1 LKFPYSELESRLD
14 EKVEPVYLLVGDQDL
29 LRELAAKKLQNAVV
43 GEFPSPFSPFN
54 FERFDGENGDAS
66 RIVMSANMMPLLG
79 GRRLILVKR
88 ASRLVE
94 SEPSLQ
100 AYVED
105 PNPATVLVLDLD
117 KKPDGRRK
125 GWKDLEKKLAVV
137 ACDAPDPWELQDWVA
152 EEGRGRGLKLG
163 RDEVRYLVTEVGS
176 DLRRLS
182 NELEKLSLYASG
194 DQLDLE
200 TMAEVLGRGR
210 AQGVFKFIDA
220 VASGDAG
227 SALRQLGRLLE
238 EGEPPLR
245 ILALLDR
252 LVGQLRIAKDA
263 QASGKKDSN
272 LAGLLGAPPSA
283 AKAIGE
289 SARRLDRGFLRRAV
303 EALADTD
310 RLLKSSRL
318 PHRVVMEGLVLEL
331 ARGSRR
337 YADTTRRASRDL

>member
-1 LKFPYSELESRLD
+1 LKFSYSDLESRLD
-14 EKVEPVYLLVGDQDL
+14 EKVEPVYLLLGDQDL
-29 LRELAAKKLQNAVV
+29 LRELAASKLQSAVL
-43 GEFPSPFSPFN
+43 GEAPSPFN
-54 FERFDGENGDAS
+54 FERFDGESGDAS

-88 ASRLVE
+88 ASRLIE
-94 SEPSLQ
+94 SEASLQ
-100 AYVED
+100 AYVEN

-125 GWKDLEKKLAVV
+125 GWKDIEKSAVV
-137 ACDAPDPWELQDWVA
+137 VVCDAPDPWELSDWVA
-152 EEGRGRGLKLG
+152 EEGRARGLKLG
-163 RDEVRYLVTEVGS
+163 REEIRYLVTEVGS

-194 DQLDLE
+194 DRLDLK
-200 TMAEVLGRGR
+200 TMAEVFGRGR
-210 AQGVFKFIDA
+210 AQSVFKFTDA

-263 QASGKKDSN
+263 QASGRKDSS

-289 SARRLDRGFLRRAV
+289 SARRLSREFLRRAV
-303 EALADTD
+303 DALADTD

-331 ARGSRR
+331 ARGAKQR
-337 YADTTRRASRDL
+337 YPAATRRASRDL

>member
-1 LKFPYSELESRLD
+1 
-14 EKVEPVYLLVGDQDL
+14 
-29 LRELAAKKLQNAVV
+29 
-43 GEFPSPFSPFN
+43 
-54 FERFDGENGDAS
+54 
-66 RIVMSANMMPLLG
+66 MMPLLG

-94 SEPSLQ
+94 DEPTLQ
-100 AYVED
+100 AYVLD
-105 PNPATVLVLDLD
+105 PNPSTVLVLDLD

-125 GWKDLEKKLAVV
+125 GWKDLEKNVAVV

-152 EEGRGRGLKLG
+152 EEARARGLKLG
-163 RDEVRYLVTEVGS
+163 REEVRYLVTEVGT
-176 DLRRLS
+176 DLRRLA
-182 NELEKLSLYASG
+182 NEIEKLSLYASG
-194 DQLDLE
+194 DRLDME
-200 TMAEVLGRGR
+200 TVAEVLGRGR
-210 AQGVFKFIDA
+210 AQSVFKFTDA

-252 LVGQLRIAKDA
+252 LVGQLRMAKDA
-263 QASGKKDSN
+263 QAAGKKDSS

-283 AKAIGE
+283 AKAIAE
-289 SARRLDRGFLRRAV
+289 RARRLDRGFLGRAV

-318 PHRVVMEGLVLEL
+318 PHRVVMEGLVLTL

-337 YADTTRRASRDL
+337 YAEAMRRASRDL

>member
-1 LKFPYSELESRLD
+1 LKLAYADLESRLD
-14 EKVEPVYLLVGDQDL
+14 ERVEPVYLLVGDQDL
-29 LRELAAKKLQNAVV
+29 LRELAATKLQIAVV
-43 GEFPSPFSPFN
+43 GETPSPFN
-54 FERFDGENGDAS
+54 FERFDGESGDAS
-66 RIVMSANMMPLLG
+66 RIVMAANMMPLLG

-94 SEPSLQ
+94 SEASLQ

-125 GWKDLEKKLAVV
+125 GWKDLEKKAAVV
-137 ACDAPDPWELQDWVA
+137 ACDAPDAWELQDWVA
-152 EEGRGRGLKLG
+152 EEGKARGLKLG
-163 RDEVRYLVTEVGS
+163 REEVRYLVTEVGS

-194 DQLDLE
+194 DRLDLE

-210 AQGVFKFIDA
+210 AQSVFKFIDA

-238 EGEPPLR
+238 EGEVPLR

-263 QASGKKDSN
+263 QASGRKDSS

-283 AKAIGE
+283 ARAIGE
-289 SARRLDRGFLRRAV
+289 SARRLRPAFLRRAV

-331 ARGSRR
+331 ARGSKR
-337 YADTTRRASRDL
+337 

>member
-1 LKFPYSELESRLD
+1 MKFPYSELESRLD

-29 LRELAAKKLQNAVV
+29 LRELAAKKLQNAGV
-43 GEFPSPFSPFN
+43 GAFPSPFSPFN

-125 GWKDLEKKLAVV
+125 GWKDLEKKVAVV

-152 EEGRGRGLKLG
+152 EEGRARGLKLG

-210 AQGVFKFIDA
+210 AQSVFKFIDA
-220 VASGDAG
+220 VSSGDAG

-289 SARRLDRGFLRRAV
+289 SARRLSRGFLKRAV
-303 EALADTD
+303 DALGDTD

-331 ARGSRR
+331 ARGSKRQ
-337 YADTTRRASRDL
+337 S

>member
-1 LKFPYSELESRLD
+1 MKFSYSELESRLD
-14 EKVEPVYLLVGDQDL
+14 EKVEPVYLLLGDQDL
-29 LRELAAKKLQNAVV
+29 LRELAAEKLEAAVV
-43 GEFPSPFSPFN
+43 GETPSPFN
-54 FERFDGENGDAS
+54 FERFDGESGDAS
-66 RIVMSANMMPLLG
+66 RIVMSANTMPLLG

-94 SEPSLQ
+94 TEASLQ
-100 AYVED
+100 AYVEN

-125 GWKDLEKKLAVV
+125 GWKDLEKNAVVV

-152 EEGRGRGLKLG
+152 EEGKARGLKLG
-163 RDEVRYLVTEVGS
+163 REEVRYLVTEVGS

-182 NELEKLSLYASG
+182 NELEKLALYASG
-194 DQLDLE
+194 DRLDLDAI
-200 TMAEVLGRGR
+200 AEVLGRGR
-210 AQGVFKFIDA
+210 AQSVFKFTDA

-227 SALRQLGRLLE
+227 SALQKLGRLLE
-238 EGEPPLR
+238 EGEAPLK

-263 QASGKKDSN
+263 QASGRKDSS

-283 AKAIGE
+283 AKALGE
-289 SARRLDRGFLRRAV
+289 SARRLSREFLKSAV
-303 EALADTD
+303 EELADTD

-318 PHRVVMEGLVLEL
+318 PHRVVMEGPVLQL
-331 ARGSRR
+331 ARG
-337 YADTTRRASRDL
+337 AKQKP

>member
-1 LKFPYSELESRLD
+1 LKLDYSGLESRLD
-14 EKVEPVYLLVGDQDL
+14 EKVEPVYLLLGDQDL

-43 GEFPSPFSPFN
+43 GEMPSPFN
-54 FERFDGENGDAS
+54 FDRFDGESGDAS

-94 SEPSLQ
+94 SDPSLQ

-105 PNPATVLVLDLD
+105 PNPSTVLVLDLD

-125 GWKDLEKKLAVV
+125 GWKDLEKKAVVV
-137 ACDAPDPWELQDWVA
+137 ACDAPDPWELQDWVS
-152 EEGRGRGLKLG
+152 EEGRARGLKLG
-163 RDEVRYLVTEVGS
+163 REEIRYLVTEVGS

-194 DQLDLE
+194 DRLDLE
-200 TMAEVLGRGR
+200 TIAEVLGRGR
-210 AQGVFKFIDA
+210 AQSVFKFTEA

-238 EGEPPLR
+238 EGEAPLR

-252 LVGQLRIAKDA
+252 LVGQLRIAKSA
-263 QASGKKDSN
+263 QASGRKDSS

-283 AKAIGE
+283 AKALGE
-289 SARRLDRGFLRRAV
+289 SARRLSSEFLRRAV
-303 EALADTD
+303 AALADTD

-331 ARGSRR
+331 ARGSKR
-337 YADTTRRASRDL
+337 

>member
-1 LKFPYSELESRLD
+1 LKFSYAELERRLD
-14 EKVEPVYLLVGDQDL
+14 ERTAPVYLLVGDQDL
-29 LRELAAKKLQNAVV
+29 LRELAARKLQNAVV
-43 GEFPSPFSPFN
+43 GEAPSPFS
-54 FERFDGENGDAS
+54 FERFDGESGDAS
-66 RIVMSANMMPLLG
+66 AIVLSANMMPLLG
-79 GRRLILVKR
+79 GRRFILVKR

-94 SEPSLQ
+94 NEPMLQ
-100 AYVED
+100 SYVED

-125 GWKDLEKKLAVV
+125 GWKELEKKVAVV

-152 EEGRGRGLKLG
+152 EEGRARGLKLG
-163 RDEVRYLVTEVGS
+163 REETRYLVTEVGT

-194 DQLDLE
+194 DRLDLE
-200 TMAEVLGRGR
+200 TIGEVLGRGR
-210 AQGVFKFIDA
+210 AQSVFRFIDA

-227 SALRQLGRLLE
+227 SALRQLGRLLD

-263 QASGKKDSN
+263 QASGTRESS

-283 AKAIGE
+283 AKAIAQ
-289 SARRLDRGFLRRAV
+289 SARRLDRAFLRRAV

-331 ARGSRR
+331 ARGGSR
-337 YADTTRRASRDL
+337 YAEATRRASRDL

>member
-1 LKFPYSELESRLD
+1 MKLSYSDLESRLD
-14 EKVEPVYLLVGDQDL
+14 DGVELVYLLVGDQDL

-137 ACDAPDPWELQDWVA
+137 ACDAPDPWEIQDWVA

-194 DQLDLE
+194 DRLDLE

>member
-1 LKFPYSELESRLD
+1 MKLAYSDLESRLG
-14 EKVEPVYLLVGDQDL
+14 EKVEPVYLLLGDQDL

-43 GEFPSPFSPFN
+43 GEMPSPFN
-54 FERFDGENGDAS
+54 FDRFDGESGDAS

-94 SEPSLQ
+94 SDSSLQ
-100 AYVED
+100 GYVED
-105 PNPATVLVLDLD
+105 PNPSTVLVLDLD

-125 GWKDLEKKLAVV
+125 GWKDLEKKAVVV
-137 ACDAPDPWELQDWVA
+137 ACDAPDPWELQEWVS
-152 EEGRGRGLKLG
+152 EEGRARGLKLG
-163 RDEVRYLVTEVGS
+163 RDEIRYLVTEVGS

-194 DQLDLE
+194 DRLDLE
-200 TMAEVLGRGR
+200 TIAEVLGRGR
-210 AQGVFKFIDA
+210 AQSVFKFIEA

-238 EGEPPLR
+238 EGEAPLR

-252 LVGQLRIAKDA
+252 LVGQLRIAKSA
-263 QASGKKDSN
+263 QASGRKDSS
-272 LAGLLGAPPSA
+272 LAGLLGAPPAA
-283 AKAIGE
+283 AKALGE
-289 SARRLDRGFLRRAV
+289 RARRLSGEFLRRAV

-331 ARGSRR
+331 ARGSKR
-337 YADTTRRASRDL
+337 

>member
-1 LKFPYSELESRLD
+1 MKLSYSDLESRLEERID
-14 EKVEPVYLLVGDQDL
+14 PVYLLVGDQDL
-29 LRELAAKKLQNAVV
+29 LRELAAAKLQNAVV
-43 GEFPSPFSPFN
+43 GEAPSPFN
-54 FERFDGENGDAS
+54 FERFDGETGDAS

-88 ASRLVE
+88 ASRLIE
-94 SEPSLQ
+94 SEASLQ
-100 AYVED
+100 AYVEN
-105 PNPATVLVLDLD
+105 PNPSTVLVLDLD

-125 GWKDLEKKLAVV
+125 GWKDLEKSAAVV
-137 ACDAPDPWELQDWVA
+137 ACDAPDPWELQEWVA
-152 EEGRGRGLKLG
+152 EEGRARKLKLG
-163 RDEVRYLVTEVGS
+163 REETRYLVTEIGS

-194 DQLDLE
+194 DRLDLE

-210 AQGVFKFIDA
+210 AQSVFKFTDA

-227 SALRQLGRLLE
+227 SALRLLGRLLE

-263 QASGKKDSN
+263 QASGRKDSS

-283 AKAIGE
+283 AKALGE
-289 SARRLDRGFLRRAV
+289 RARRLSREFLRRAV
-303 EALADTD
+303 DALADTD

-331 ARGSRR
+331 ARGSKRQP
-337 YADTTRRASRDL
+337 

>member
-1 LKFPYSELESRLD
+1 MKFAYAELEKRLD
-14 EKVEPVYLLVGDQDL
+14 ERVEPVYLLAGDQDL
-29 LRELAAKKLQNAVV
+29 LRELAAGKLQNAVV
-43 GEFPSPFSPFN
+43 GETPSPFN
-54 FERFDGENGDAS
+54 FERFDGESADIDEILNAS
-66 RIVMSANMMPLLG
+66 NMMPLLG
-79 GRRLILVKR
+79 GRRLVLVKR

-125 GWKDLEKKLAVV
+125 GWKDLEKNVAVV
-137 ACDAPDPWELQDWVA
+137 ACDAPDPWQLQDWVA
-152 EEGRGRGLKLG
+152 DEARARGLKLP
-163 RDEVRYLVTEVGS
+163 REELRYLVTEVGT
-176 DLRRLS
+176 DLRRLA
-182 NELEKLSLYASG
+182 NEIEKLSLYASG
-194 DQLDLE
+194 DRLDLE
-200 TMAEVLGRGR
+200 TVAEVLGRGR
-210 AQGVFKFIDA
+210 AQSVFKFTDA

-252 LVGQLRIAKDA
+252 LVGQLRMAMDA
-263 QASGKKDSN
+263 QAAGKRDSS

-289 SARRLDRGFLRRAV
+289 RARRLDRGFLGRAV
-303 EALADTD
+303 QALADTD

-318 PHRVVMEGLVLEL
+318 PHRVVMEGLVLSL

-337 YADTTRRASRDL
+337 YAEAMRRASRDL

>member
-1 LKFPYSELESRLD
+1 LKFSYAELESRLD
-14 EKVEPVYLLVGDQDL
+14 EKVEPVYLLLGDQDL
-29 LRELAAKKLQNAVV
+29 LRELAASKLQAAVV
-43 GEFPSPFSPFN
+43 GEAPSPFH
-54 FERFDGENGDAS
+54 FERFDGEGEDAA

-79 GRRLILVKR
+79 GRRFILVKR

-94 SEPSLQ
+94 TEASLQ
-100 AYVED
+100 AYVEN

-125 GWKDLEKKLAVV
+125 SWKDLEKSAAVV

-152 EEGRGRGLKLG
+152 EEGRARGLKLG
-163 RDEVRYLVTEVGS
+163 REELRYLVTEVGS

-194 DQLDLE
+194 DRLDLE
-200 TMAEVLGRGR
+200 TIAEVLGRGR
-210 AQGVFKFIDA
+210 AQSVFKFTDA

-227 SALRQLGRLLE
+227 NALRQLGRLLE
-238 EGEPPLR
+238 EGEAPLR

-263 QASGKKDSN
+263 QASGRKDSS

-283 AKAIGE
+283 AKALGE
-289 SARRLDRGFLRRAV
+289 SARRLSPEFLKRAV
-303 EALADTD
+303 RALADTD

-331 ARGSRR
+331 ARGAKR
-337 YADTTRRASRDL
+337 

>member
-1 LKFPYSELESRLD
+1 MKFSYSELESRLD
-14 EKVEPVYLLVGDQDL
+14 EKVEPVYLLLGDQDL
-29 LRELAAKKLQNAVV
+29 LRELAANKLQAAVL
-43 GEFPSPFSPFN
+43 GDAPSPFN
-54 FERFDGENGDAS
+54 FERFDGEGGEAA

-94 SEPSLQ
+94 TEASLQ
-100 AYVED
+100 AYVEN
-105 PNPATVLVLDLD
+105 PNPSTVLVLDLD

-125 GWKDLEKKLAVV
+125 GWKELEKNAVVV

-152 EEGRGRGLKLG
+152 EEGRARGLKLG
-163 RDEVRYLVTEVGS
+163 REELRYLVTEVGS

-194 DQLDLE
+194 DRLDLE
-200 TMAEVLGRGR
+200 TIAEVLGRGR
-210 AQGVFKFIDA
+210 AQSVFKFTDA

-238 EGEPPLR
+238 EGEAPLR

-263 QASGKKDSN
+263 QASGRKDSS

-283 AKAIGE
+283 AKALGE
-289 SARRLDRGFLRRAV
+289 SARRLSPEFLKRAV
-303 EALADTD
+303 DALADTD

-331 ARGSRR
+331 ARGSKRQP
-337 YADTTRRASRDL
+337 

>member
-1 LKFPYSELESRLD
+1 LKFSYSELESRLD
-14 EKVEPVYLLVGDQDL
+14 DKVEPVYLLLGDQDL
-29 LRELAAKKLQNAVV
+29 LRELAAGKLQTAVV
-43 GEFPSPFSPFN
+43 GDAPSPFH
-54 FERFDGENGDAS
+54 FERFDGEAGDAS
-66 RIVMSANMMPLLG
+66 RILMSANMMPLLG

-88 ASRLVE
+88 ASRLIE
-94 SEPSLQ
+94 TEASLS
-100 AYVED
+100 AYVEN

-125 GWKDLEKKLAVV
+125 GWKDLEKNAVVV
-137 ACDAPDPWELQDWVA
+137 ACDAPDPWQLQDWVA
-152 EEGRGRGLKLG
+152 EEGKARGLKLG
-163 RDEVRYLVTEVGS
+163 REEVRYLVTEVGS

-194 DQLDLE
+194 DRLDVE
-200 TMAEVLGRGR
+200 TVAEVLGRGR
-210 AQGVFKFIDA
+210 AQSVFKFTDA
-220 VASGDAG
+220 VASGDAR

-238 EGEPPLR
+238 EGEAPLR

-263 QASGKKDSN
+263 QASGRKDSS
-272 LAGLLGAPPSA
+272 LAALLGAPPTA

-289 SARRLDRGFLRRAV
+289 SARRLSREFLKRAV
-303 EALADTD
+303 DALADTD

-331 ARGSRR
+331 ARGGKA
-337 YADTTRRASRDL
+337 YPAATRRASRDL

>member
-1 LKFPYSELESRLD
+1 MKLDYSGLESRLD
-14 EKVEPVYLLVGDQDL
+14 EKVEPVYLLLGDQDL

-43 GEFPSPFSPFN
+43 GEMPSPFN
-54 FERFDGENGDAS
+54 FDRFDGESGDAS

-94 SEPSLQ
+94 SDPSLQ

-105 PNPATVLVLDLD
+105 PNPSTVLVLDLD

-125 GWKDLEKKLAVV
+125 GWKDLEKKAVVV
-137 ACDAPDPWELQDWVA
+137 ACDAPDPWELQDWVS
-152 EEGRGRGLKLG
+152 EEGRARGLKLG
-163 RDEVRYLVTEVGS
+163 REEIRYLVTEVGS

-194 DQLDLE
+194 DRLDLE
-200 TMAEVLGRGR
+200 TIAEVLGRGR
-210 AQGVFKFIDA
+210 AQSVFKFTEA

-238 EGEPPLR
+238 EGEAPLR

-252 LVGQLRIAKDA
+252 LVGQLRIAKSA
-263 QASGKKDSN
+263 QASGRKDSS

-283 AKAIGE
+283 AKALGE
-289 SARRLDRGFLRRAV
+289 SARRLSSEFLRRAV
-303 EALADTD
+303 AALADTD

-331 ARGSRR
+331 ARGSKR
-337 YADTTRRASRDL
+337 

>member
-1 LKFPYSELESRLD
+1 MKLAYSGLESRLD
-14 EKVEPVYLLVGDQDL
+14 EKVEPVYLLLGDQDL

-43 GEFPSPFSPFN
+43 GEMPSSFSPFN
-54 FERFDGENGDAS
+54 FERFEGENGDAS
-66 RIVMSANMMPLLG
+66 RIVMSANMLPLLG

-94 SEPSLQ
+94 SDPSLQ
-100 AYVED
+100 AYIED
-105 PNPATVLVLDLD
+105 PNPSTVLVLDLD

-125 GWKDLEKKLAVV
+125 GWKDLEKKAVVV
-137 ACDAPDPWELQDWVA
+137 ACDAPDPWELLDWVS
-152 EEGRGRGLKLG
+152 EEGRARGLKLP
-163 RDEVRYLVTEVGS
+163 REEIRYLVTEVGS

-194 DQLDLE
+194 DRLDLE
-200 TMAEVLGRGR
+200 TIAEVLGRGR
-210 AQGVFKFIDA
+210 AQSVFKFTDA
-220 VASGDAG
+220 VVSGDAG

-238 EGEPPLR
+238 EGEAPLR

-272 LAGLLGAPPSA
+272 LAGIVGAPPSA

-289 SARRLDRGFLRRAV
+289 SARRLSRGFLKRAV
-303 EALADTD
+303 HALADTD

-331 ARGSRR
+331 ARGSKR
-337 YADTTRRASRDL
+337 

>member
-1 LKFPYSELESRLD
+1 MKLAYSGLESRLD
-14 EKVEPVYLLVGDQDL
+14 EKVEPVYLLLGDQDL
-29 LRELAAKKLQNAVV
+29 LRELASRKLQNAIV
-43 GEFPSPFSPFN
+43 GEMPSPFN
-54 FERFDGENGDAS
+54 FERFDGETGDAS
-66 RIVMSANMMPLLG
+66 RILMSANTMPLLG
-79 GRRLILVKR
+79 GRRLVLVKR

-105 PNPATVLVLDLD
+105 PNPSTVLVLDLE

-125 GWKDLEKKLAVV
+125 GWKDLEKKAVV
-137 ACDAPDPWELQDWVA
+137 VSCDAPDPWELQEWVS
-152 EEGRGRGLKLG
+152 EEGRARGLKLG
-163 RDEVRYLVTEVGS
+163 REEIRYLVTEVGS

-194 DQLDLE
+194 DRLDLE
-200 TMAEVLGRGR
+200 IIAEVLGRGR
-210 AQGVFKFIDA
+210 AQSVFKFTDA

-238 EGEPPLR
+238 EGEAPLR

-263 QASGKKDSN
+263 QASGKKDAN

-289 SARRLDRGFLRRAV
+289 SARRLSRGFLKRAV
-303 EALADTD
+303 DALGDTD

-331 ARGSRR
+331 ARGSKR
-337 YADTTRRASRDL
+337 